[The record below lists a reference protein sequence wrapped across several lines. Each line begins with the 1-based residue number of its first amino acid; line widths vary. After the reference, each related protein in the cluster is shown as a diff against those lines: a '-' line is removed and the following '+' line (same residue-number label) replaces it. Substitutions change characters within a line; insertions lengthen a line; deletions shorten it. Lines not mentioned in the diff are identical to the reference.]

1 MPARILL
8 VEDDDLIRTTLRLV
22 LEDEGNTVI
31 EAPDGE
37 LALRSYGERSVDV
50 VVLDLTLPG
59 MDGFE
64 VCRALRKRGDVP
76 IVMLTART
84 DTHDQVAGLEAGA
97 DDYVTKPV
105 EPKVL
110 TARIRAL
117 LRRAARSGGPH
128 AMRFGEL
135 EIEPEAGVVRLR
147 GTPLELTKTELLL
160 LCELARS
167 AGKVLTREVLLE
179 RVWGYDYLGDT
190 RLVDVA
196 IRRLR
201 GKIEDDPARP
211 DRVVTVRGLG
221 YRFEP

>member
-8 VEDDDLIRTTLRLV
+8 VEDNEIIRMTLRLV

-37 LALRSYGERSVDV
+37 HALRSYVERSVDL

-84 DTHDQVAGLEAGA
+84 DSHDQVAGLEAGA

-117 LRRAARSGGPH
+117 LRRAARPEGPH
-128 AMRFGEL
+128 ALRFGEL
-135 EIEPEAGVVRLR
+135 EIAPEAGLVRLR
-147 GTPLELTKTELLL
+147 GTPVDLTKTELLL

-179 RVWGYDYLGDT
+179 RVWGYDYVGDT

-201 GKIEDDPARP
+201 GKIEDDPGRP
-211 DRVVTVRGLG
+211 ERVVTVRGLG